1 MGDKWNGIGEDAENA
16 YRQRYLD
23 MIFNRDTLDRMK
35 FRSTFVKTLREFYWS
50 QGFTELETPVLGNS
64 ASGAAA
70 RPFSTHH
77 NDYDLDVF
85 LRIAPEI
92 ALKMAT
98 VGGLEKVFEIAKN
111 FRNE

>member
-1 MGDKWNGIGEDAENA
+1 MV
-16 YRQRYLD
+16 
-23 MIFNRDTLDRMK
+23 FNKETLERMK
-35 FRSTFVKTLREFYWS
+35 FRSKFTKTIREFYRS
-50 QGFTELETPVLGNS
+50 QGFIELETPILGNA

-70 RPFSTHH
+70 DPFVTHH

-98 VGGLEKVFEIAKN
+98 V
-111 FRNE
+111 